1 MTRIEGGA
9 RGDLRTLPSARTL
22 IPNGIKNLAFGKNL
36 DSFGIKNLAFGETLD
51 FYQN

>member
-22 IPNGIKNLAFGKNL
+22 IPNGIKNLAFG
-36 DSFGIKNLAFGETLD
+36 ETLD